1 MYFEGS
7 VPLSISL
14 VVKHSKNLGNTQRLE
29 DNIRHN
35 FGLVSPSKSRENVV
49 KSNEINSFKIGN
61 LGVYWTFN
69 KGDGGLEQKGK
80 VSDIQYPIVG
90 FFKLKYSLVMILT
103 EQKVAI
109 VYGKSYDQKGTF
121 RPVVV
126 TSTDLNRYL
135 SPYDKLIGT
144 CICKKEFLVI

>member
-1 MYFEGS
+1 LYFEGS

-49 KSNEINSFKIGN
+49 NSNEINSFKIGN

-69 KGDGGLEQKGK
+69 KGDGGLE
-80 VSDIQYPIVG
+80 
-90 FFKLKYSLVMILT
+90 
-103 EQKVAI
+103 
-109 VYGKSYDQKGTF
+109 
-121 RPVVV
+121 
-126 TSTDLNRYL
+126 
-135 SPYDKLIGT
+135 
-144 CICKKEFLVI
+144 